1 MHEYIVSKKALQE
14 PDTYRVMAEIVTKA
28 LDPGELYPVPLD
40 YKLCDMVL
48 PEYTVAAIWECLEQ
62 AGFSREEWELM
73 TFWQPETNS
82 AADAF

>member
-1 MHEYIVSKKALQE
+1 
-14 PDTYRVMAEIVTKA
+14 MAEIVTKE
-28 LDPGELYPVPLD
+28 LDPGELYAVPLG

-48 PEYTVAAIWECLEQ
+48 TEYSEAAIWAALEE